1 MANSANNHIPYVP
14 QNTLDPASGLNEA
27 LRIVDA
33 LLNTRVQSIGLNAPP
48 GATGLLNGEMYIV
61 GTAPTG
67 AWAGHANAIAQW
79 VETGSSWN
87 FYSAGDTAWIVYN
100 VADGNL
106 YKWDVVGSTWV
117 LAAGIPDAPAD
128 GSLYG
133 RKDLSWVSIP
143 DVTNAVFSVN
153 GVGPDSAGNVQIP
166 GGVSSVNGNTPD
178 TAGNVA
184 LNTNKLDGINDQ
196 SGTVYTFTAADAGK
210 EVRCTNAAAIT
221 LTVPL
226 EATVAFPIGQMIVVS
241 QGGAGAVTIVP
252 ENTTMILREPNGNA
266 TSGIGD
272 ARVLEYLG
280 SDEWRIW

>member
-1 MANSANNHIPYVP
+1 MANSANNNIPYVP

-33 LLNTRVQSIGLNAPP
+33 LLNTRVQSIGLNDPP
-48 GATGLLNGEMYIV
+48 GATGLLDGEMYIV

-87 FYSAGDTAWIVYN
+87 FYEAGDTAWIVYN

-106 YKWDVVGSTWV
+106 YKWDAVGTSWV

-133 RKDLSWVSIP
+133 RKDLAWVSIP

-153 GVGPDSAGNVQIP
+153 GQGPDSNGNVVV
-166 GGVSSVNGNTPD
+166 GDVSSVIGITPD
-178 TAGNVA
+178 TSGDVVI
-184 LNTNKLDGINDQ
+184 NTNKLDGINDQ
-196 SGTVYTFTAADAGK
+196 SGTAYTLAATDAGK
-210 EVRCTNAAAIT
+210 DVRCTNAAAIT
-221 LTVPL
+221 VTVPL
-226 EATVAFPIGQMIVVS
+226 ESTTPFSIGQMIVVS
-241 QGGAGAVTIVP
+241 QGGAGAVSIVP
-252 ENTTMILREPNGNA
+252 ENTTMTMYEPNGNA
-266 TSGIGD
+266 TSALGD